1 MSSVAEFWTKVDKTL
16 RYHAHRA
23 VRGIRGAWWDMRR
36 PRACRPV
43 FIVGCSRAG
52 TTLVYRTYSEAEE
65 LISLYRET
73 HDFWATLHALS
84 ERNWNSHIVTAAAA
98 CQNDRDA
105 VARYFYTHTG
115 SLCFVDKNNQNGLCV
130 SYLYALFP
138 DAHFVYIKRSPGD
151 NINSLIE
158 GWGKPEV
165 FATWSTDL
173 PETVAIDGGRYTRWC
188 FFLSDGWRNYL
199 QSPIEEVCAFQYRAM
214 NEAILETKK
223 TIPPSQWT
231 EIRYE
236 DLLQDPI
243 EEFRRAFKSTGLA
256 FTRKLEK
263 HCSSVLSNPYNAF
276 SEIRVDKWRYG
287 RNRERIERVLPRIAD
302 VAQHMGYTI

>member
-1 MSSVAEFWTKVDKTL
+1 M
-16 RYHAHRA
+16 
-23 VRGIRGAWWDMRR
+23 
-36 PRACRPV
+36 
-43 FIVGCSRAG
+43 
-52 TTLVYRTYSEAEE
+52 VYRTYSEAEE
-65 LISLYRET
+65 LGSLYLET
-73 HDFWATLHALS
+73 HDFWATLHPLA
-84 ERNWNSHIVTAAAA
+84 ERNWETHGLRAEEASQH
-98 CQNDRDA
+98 DRDI
-105 VARYFYTHTG
+105 VSRYFYGYTG
-115 SLCFVDKNNQNGLCV
+115 SCRFVDKNNQNGLCV
-130 SYLYALFP
+130 PYLHAMFP
-138 DAHFVYIKRSPGD
+138 SAHFVYIKRSPGD

-158 GWGKPEV
+158 GWGKPDQ
-165 FATWSTDL
+165 FATWSYDL
-173 PETVAIDGGRYTRWC
+173 PETVAIDEGHYTRWC

-199 QSPIEEVCAFQYRAM
+199 QSPIEEVCAFQYKAM
-214 NEAILETKK
+214 NKAILEARETV
-223 TIPPSQWT
+223 PLSQWT

-287 RNRERIERVLPRIAD
+287 HNRERIERVLPRIAD

>member
-1 MSSVAEFWTKVDKTL
+1 MSSVAEFWTKVDKTV

-23 VRGIRGAWWDMRR
+23 VRDIRGAWWDMRR

-73 HDFWATLHALS
+73 HDFWAGLHPLS
-84 ERNWNSHIVTAAAA
+84 ERNRNSHILIAADA

-105 VARYFYTHTG
+105 IARYFYTHTG
-115 SLCFVDKNNQNGLCV
+115 SLRFVDKNNQNGLCV
-130 SYLYALFP
+130 PYLYALFP
-138 DAHFVYIKRSPGD
+138 DAHFIYIKRSPGD

-173 PETVAIDGGRYTRWC
+173 PETVALDGGRYTRWC
-188 FFLSDGWRNYL
+188 FFLPEGWRKYL
-199 QSPIEEVCAFQYRAM
+199 HSAIEEVCAFQYMAM
-214 NEAILETKK
+214 NEAILEAKK

-236 DLLQDPI
+236 NLLQDPV
-243 EEFRRAFKSTGLA
+243 EGFRRAFESTGLA
-256 FTRKLEK
+256 FTRKLQERWFN
-263 HCSSVLSNPYNAF
+263 VL
-276 SEIRVDKWRYG
+276 
-287 RNRERIERVLPRIAD
+287 
-302 VAQHMGYTI
+302 